1 MVINYIQSLNSKFCV
16 FPHVV
21 PRMTFFVLQCTVF
34 LTNIFN
40 IFLFKIYFL
49 NIKHKI
55 CGSVGE
61 RVGKALDNVGNIWC
75 KNLYCKPT
83 YDSQFLRCPSLPS
96 HTWISCEHK
105 WHVTRLFHRPLG
117 HLIMWW
123 IRVGLQHASLITL
136 SALRYLSPYPNV
148 PLSSNSLL

>member
-1 MVINYIQSLNSKFCV
+1 MYFHMLYPEWHFLSYNVLFFSQIFSIFFYSKYF
-16 FPHVV
+16 
-21 PRMTFFVLQCTVF
+21 
-34 LTNIFN
+34 
-40 IFLFKIYFL
+40 FKILSIKFL
-49 NIKHKI
+49 
-55 CGSVGE
+55 VQLE

-75 KNLYCKPT
+75 KKLYCKPT

-105 WHVTRLFHRPLG
+105 WHVTRLFYQPLG
-117 HLIMWW
+117 HLIKWW

-136 SALRYLSPYPNV
+136 SAPTDLSPYPNV